1 MIGDTAQFDEFITDH
16 RWAVLTCLRR
26 HGQPNSSFVAYARDG
41 DTLLVSTPGFTFKR
55 KAIAQDPRITLCIT
69 SNAEPFNFVSVEGD
83 AQIETD
89 NLVEDT
95 RKVFNNIKDTG
106 FDEPADLPAWL
117 ASQQRVIIRLKPKRV
132 YGVIR

>member
-1 MIGDTAQFDEFITDH
+1 
-16 RWAVLTCLRR
+16 
-26 HGQPNSSFVAYARDG
+26 VAYARDG